1 MNTYTPDRWVILEIK
16 TPAECVYKIL
26 AGWRGGFASGDSWR
40 LSSGI
45 VDIDTWESGYAF
57 VNESGSKYVCFTENE
72 GMTMYMS
79 EIYQQFEDSA
89 AGKGEI
95 RIVTA
100 DEYLKMEIK

>member
-1 MNTYTPDRWVILEIK
+1 MLNTYTPDRWVILEIK

-40 LSSGI
+40 LSSAI
-45 VDIDTWESGYAF
+45 VDSDTWESGYAF
-57 VNESGSKYVCFTENE
+57 VNESGSKYVCFTESE

-89 AGKGEI
+89 TGKGEI
-95 RIVTA
+95 KIVA
-100 DEYLKMEIK
+100 AEEFLKSA